1 MILSTILFMIVAFWM
16 ASIIVE
22 QKVFQEVRDRIV
34 TLYESNANCFALK
47 KLCQLS
53 MCVICVGFWS
63 GAFITWTGFNVF
75 HIDPFWDLFY
85 GALLGS
91 FGSYLGLI
99 FTSVIEKFIKVKY
112 DIDV

>member
-1 MILSTILFMIVAFWM
+1 MLMTILYMIVTFWM

-22 QKVFQEVRDRIV
+22 QKVFQEVRDKIV
-34 TLYESNANCFALK
+34 SLYNNHTNSILLK

-53 MCVICVGFWS
+53 MCVMCVGFWS

-91 FGSYLGLI
+91 FGSYVGLVV
-99 FTSVIEKFIKVKY
+99 TSTIEALLREKY
-112 DIDV
+112 GIEL

>member
-1 MILSTILFMIVAFWM
+1 MLSVILFMIVTFWM

-22 QKVFQEVRDRIV
+22 QKVFQEVREHIV
-34 TLYESNANCFALK
+34 SLYEQNQASFALK
-47 KLCQLS
+47 KLRQLS

-75 HIDPFWDLFY
+75 HIDPLWDLFY

-91 FGSYLGLI
+91 FGSYLGLVC
-99 FTSVIEKFIKVKY
+99 TSVVERIVKLKY